1 MSIKVSTPYMSG
13 VFLLHIRFSGS
24 CPFRPPR
31 VRFVTRIYHPNID
44 AHGRISLDILGKD
57 YAPVLTI
64 DKGNR
69 LHSMMNLQLQGLISE
84 IHPVLQSIVSF
95 LDDPNVD
102 EPLVPEIAHVYKTN
116 RDLYNVTARDWTRKY
131 AI

>member
-1 MSIKVSTPYMSG
+1 M
-13 VFLLHIRFSGS
+13 
-24 CPFRPPR
+24 
-31 VRFVTRIYHPNID
+31 
-44 AHGRISLDILGKD
+44 
-57 YAPVLTI
+57 LTI